1 MENKSLCRFRETLL
15 SSISSPEDL
24 AKPRAPS
31 SLRRVCLLSG
41 SHCGIGAG
49 LGGLCVCGGGGC
61 RCRSEEAGLGPSA
74 VKDSSSSGSNVS
86 EALPGSNVPQFIN
99 NSSST
104 EIIFQILF

>member
-24 AKPRAPS
+24 AKPRALS
-31 SLRRVCLLSG
+31 SLRRVCLPSG

-49 LGGLCVCGGGGC
+49 LGGLWGGW